1 MKASVY
7 VKTVLC
13 VSLLLMA
20 ACAIEVPEESE
31 IPRQAGQLALT
42 SDILADTDVAG
53 FSYTITA
60 VDCATGEP
68 LVPEFTQTVVEDLA
82 DAVIPGGDGSLE
94 GAPYDANSQHLFAD
108 HFFWLPE
115 GCYDVLVQP
124 LDENGEPSEDCHPA
138 HNNNVQVYDGLTTEI
153 LLISQCEGDGAGGLD
168 VIATLNHPPQILDLT
183 YEPSKFVCAG
193 EEVEICIEVS
203 DPDNDPL
210 TMAWRPRQR
219 GGRIVSETQTVTP
232 EGTTIF
238 CSTWVFPQAGQ
249 YTIGATVFDMGYD
262 AEHNLVTIESLLAA
276 QGDRLE
282 SRDEILFPIHVLSE
296 DACIDNCG
304 CPEGFEATVDG
315 DDCIRTTETEVTAN
329 DTVWDICKAFTNP
342 NYSRDGAQYPGG
354 TVVENSF
361 WGEHYNDLDSRL
373 NTVGVWACD
382 PEVHDDG
389 ERFPTTEPTGEW
401 IGFSLCLDIPEAGD
415 YILGF
420 ASDNQMRFKINGN
433 LIVNYNTNAT
443 ANFTW
448 WWNQAVTLQSGLNI
462 IEIEGYNQSQAASFG
477 AEFAGPF
484 PANSLVDDATM
495 IAADYENNIIF
506 STIDL
511 VGQPFHLGEESGYS
525 CPDGYSL
532 NLCGQAPTCTQVE
545 RVACE

>member
-13 VSLLLMA
+13 LSLLLMA
-20 ACAIEVPEESE
+20 ACAIEVPEDSDT
-31 IPRQAGQLALT
+31 PRQAGQLALT

-60 VDCATGEP
+60 VDCPTGQP

-94 GAPYDANSQHLFAD
+94 GAPYDADSQHLFAD

-115 GCYDVLVQP
+115 GCYDILVQP

-138 HNNNVQVYDGLTTEI
+138 HNSNVQVYDGLTTEV
-153 LLISQCEGDGAGGLD
+153 LLISQCEGEGAGGLD

-210 TMAWRPRQR
+210 TMAWRPQQR
-219 GGRIVSETQTVTP
+219 GGRLISQTESVSP
-232 EGTTIF
+232 EGNTIF
-238 CSTWVFPQAGQ
+238 CSTWIFTQPGQ
-249 YTIGATVFDMGYD
+249 YTVGATVFDMGYD
-262 AEHNLVTIESLLAA
+262 DENNLVTIESLLAA

-296 DACIDNCG
+296 EACIDNCG
-304 CPEGFEATVDG
+304 CPDGFEATVDG
-315 DDCIRTTETEVTAN
+315 DDCIRTSETEVTASE
-329 DTVWDICKAFTNP
+329 TVWDICKAFTNP

-433 LIVNYNTNAT
+433 LIVNYNTNIT

-484 PANSLVDDATM
+484 PANSLVDDASM

-511 VGQPFHLGEESGYS
+511 VGQPFQLGEESGYS
-525 CPDGYSL
+525 CPDGFSL
-532 NLCGQAPTCTQVE
+532 NLCGEAPTCTQIE